1 LERLAEK
8 GYLQNNRQLIV
19 ENNFLTSPQ
28 LVEVISSMKNLE
40 KLDVDLTL
48 EDLARVF
55 QSCSKLVELHITT
68 DGCEMLEMAEHLKD
82 QLRSVF
88 QKLRCLDLLCFIDNG
103 SWPVIQEMLT

>member
-1 LERLAEK
+1 
-8 GYLQNNRQLIV
+8 V
-19 ENNFLTSPQ
+19 ENNFLPSPQ

-40 KLDVDLTL
+40 KLDLDFNLTL
-48 EDLARVF
+48 EVLACVF

-88 QKLRCLDLLCFIDNG
+88 QKLRCLNLVCFIDNG
-103 SWPVIQEMLT
+103 SWPVIPKMLT